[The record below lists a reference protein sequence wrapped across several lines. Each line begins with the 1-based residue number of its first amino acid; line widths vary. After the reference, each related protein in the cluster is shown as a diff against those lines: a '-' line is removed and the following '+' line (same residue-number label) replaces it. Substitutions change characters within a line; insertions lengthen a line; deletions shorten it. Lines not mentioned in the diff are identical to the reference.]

1 MYSSL
6 LYLLFLIELRSQILE
21 IRDLLKTNYPQLSQK
36 LKEPLDTK
44 QEGSHTCSIYDFI
57 L

>member
-1 MYSSL
+1 MYSFL
-6 LYLLFLIELRSQILE
+6 LYLLFLIELKSQILE

-36 LKEPLDTK
+36 LEEPLDTK
-44 QEGSHTCSIYDFI
+44 QEGSHTCSIYNLI